1 MNFTRR
7 MVNNLFKNIG
17 LRPEA
22 QTVRQAEDMNSESFL
37 EWIGV
42 RGKRNDALSEITYYT
57 CLKMLSETLAK
68 MPIKYYK
75 RTDKGSVEVKDDE
88 TAKLFSRR
96 PNPYMTPTV
105 LWNSCEVNRNHYG
118 NAYVWLQR
126 KFTPKKYGGDFKTVG
141 LWLMPSENVKVI
153 IDDAGIFAGEGSI
166 WYWYIDKY
174 SGKSYVFPNYDVMH
188 FKTSVSIDGI
198 TGLPVREI
206 LRQNVEGNIESQ
218 NYMNNLYKQGMTAKA
233 VLEYTGEL
241 KNEAREKLR
250 QAFEEFGNGSKNTG
264 RIMPVPL
271 GFKLTPLDI
280 KLTDSQ
286 FYELK
291 KYSALQLGAAFGIKP
306 NHLNDYEKSSYNNS
320 EYQNLAFYVDT
331 MLYIIKMYE
340 EEMNYKAVPQ
350 ELEDEYYYKFNEKVT
365 LRTDSKTQAEIF
377 GMKIDKGMMTPNEAR
392 RKEDMTDKEG
402 GDTLIVNG
410 TYVPLVDV
418 GKQYGIGAGEPQ
430 ETGREPPPGGGN
442 DNPQKTK
449 EGGKGIEKKTG
460 I

>member
-1 MNFTRR
+1 MNFTQR
-7 MVNNLFKNIG
+7 MINNLSKNIG
-17 LRPEA
+17 MPTA

-42 RGKRNDALSEITYYT
+42 KGKRNDALSEITYYT

-75 RTDKGSVEVKDDE
+75 RTDKGAVEVRDDE
-88 TAKLFSRR
+88 TAYLFRKR

-126 KFTPKKYGGDFKTVG
+126 KFAPQKYGGELKTVG
-141 LWLMPSENVKVI
+141 LWLMPSENVKVL
-153 IDDAGIFAGEGSI
+153 IDDAGIFAGKGSI

-174 SGKSYVFPNYDVMH
+174 SGESYVFPNYDVMH

-206 LRQNVEGNIESQ
+206 LRQNVEGNIASQ
-218 NYMNNLYKQGMTAKA
+218 EYMNNLYKQGLTAKA
-233 VLEYTGEL
+233 VLEYTGEI
-241 KNEAREKLR
+241 NAEAKEKLR
-250 QAFEEFGNGSKNTG
+250 KAFEDFGNGSKNTG

-340 EEMNYKAVPQ
+340 EEINYKAVQPDK
-350 ELEDEYYYKFNEKVT
+350 EGIYYYKFNEKVT
-365 LRTDSKTQAEIF
+365 LRTDSKTQTEIWAT
-377 GMKIDKGMMTPNEAR
+377 KIDKGMLAPNEAR
-392 RKEDMTDKEG
+392 RMDDLTDAEG
-402 GDTLIVNG
+402 GDRLIVNG
-410 TYVPLVDV
+410 TYVPLEDV
-418 GKQYGIGAGEPQ
+418 GKQYGIGEGEPQ
-430 ETGREPPPGGGN
+430 ETGREPPPDGGN
-442 DNPQKTK
+442 APQKTR